1 LGTYKHTLNTGKP
14 YGTIPYSSMGTVV
27 KQRLF
32 AAHHLA
38 LAVKS
43 MFKQCDDGPYE
54 PAMPQRVVAG
64 LT

>member
-1 LGTYKHTLNTGKP
+1 
-14 YGTIPYSSMGTVV
+14 MGTVV